1 VSKVKPLNEIIIGF
15 ICLLFLASGVFCFA
29 ADTQLELQMSPFP
42 APSNLTATVVSSNQ
56 IDLNWSAV
64 SGAVSYKIFRA
75 GILIASST
83 TNSYSDTGLSPGTTY
98 SYTVSAVNIDG
109 AESPQSSSVSAT
121 TLSAPGGGIAAAWF
135 MPPQP
140 PVGGFRILVNNGA
153 KYTDNLI
160 ISLKLFGGPDTAR
173 MAISNNPEFTGLG
186 STGQIAYQSQYS
198 WDICRGRP
206 VCPEGKY
213 TVYVKFFTSW
223 GTASEAMSDSI
234 IYRIKPIIE
243 RIRQKLQQKLIE
255 ITERITILKNQI
267 AQLFPPPEEVV
278 SEEIPP
284 EEIPLPI
291 KEPPVEEI
299 ITPPEEI
306 APLPEE
312 VAKVGPIEILK
323 EYGKWLWQ
331 QITSFWQKIWPF

>member
-1 VSKVKPLNEIIIGF
+1 MNKIFSK
-15 ICLLFLASGVFCFA
+15 LFLILLLVFFILGFNLTQ
-29 ADTQLELQMSPFP
+29 ADTVDTSIDVSSLSAP
-42 APSNLTATVVSSNQ
+42 ANLTAIVISANQ

-64 SGAVSYKIFRA
+64 LEAVSYKVYRDGAHIVSPA
-75 GILIASST
+75 T
-83 TNSYSDTGLSPGTTY
+83 TSYSNTGLSSGTAY
-98 SYTVSAVNIDG
+98 SYTISAVNIFG
-109 AESPQSSSVSAT
+109 GESPQSSSVSAT

-291 KEPPVEEI
+291 EEPPIEEI